1 MRLNYQNKL
10 GNIEYY
16 YYLCINQLKQYIMEN
31 LTSLQQGL
39 INGLINEFTKIN
51 PKPTNG
57 TTRFGFDTIN
67 DCLKEEERF
76 KETIAKH
83 NLTMMKVFVAQLK
96 DDIKEFG
103 KEFGKVLNVELGYR
117 YPNNDQDQHT
127 LDKMMEQTKA
137 KPLENN
143 YGFETELFFVST
155 TKKYSG
161 SDSRYDYFGNK
172 QYYRVYVDFK
182 REIVKVTLESGKE
195 VRAFKIVGL
204 TYNTDD
210 WLHRDRES
218 CKKFMTLDELVQS
231 HKHTQQRIV
240 ELVQ

>member
-1 MRLNYQNKL
+1 
-10 GNIEYY
+10 
-16 YYLCINQLKQYIMEN
+16 MEN
-31 LTSLQQGL
+31 LTSLQQSL
-39 INGLINEFTKIN
+39 INGLIKEFTKIN

-57 TTRFGFDTIN
+57 TTRFGVDTIN

-83 NLTMMKVFVAQLK
+83 NLTMMKVFVTQLNS
-96 DDIKEFG
+96 DIKEFS

-127 LDKMMEQTKA
+127 LDKMVEKTKE

-143 YGFETELFFVST
+143 YSFETELFFVSK
-155 TKKYSG
+155 TKSFGGCDKH
-161 SDSRYDYFGNK
+161 YDYFGGK
-172 QYYRVYVDFK
+172 KYHKVFVDFK
-182 REIVKVTLESGKE
+182 REIVKVILESGKE

-204 TYNTDD
+204 TYNTNE

-231 HKHTQQRIV
+231 HKHTQQKIV
-240 ELVQ
+240 ELVH